1 MKMRKRIR
9 QGGAVVLA
17 LALAWQTGLVSHVT
31 AATAVET
38 GRKCSVTVE
47 LDGTSEELKSL
58 SIPVKLYKV
67 AEVSES
73 GTYTMLPG
81 YESLKLSEA
90 DSDMTAQ
97 EWEEKAKEAS
107 GLVKE
112 QTPVAD
118 AGLTVT
124 GGAGTADGLTTGMYL
139 VEAEEVESPEYT
151 YTFSPFL
158 LSLPNNYYGSGGS
171 DDWVYDVTTGLKP
184 EQEERMGDLEIEK
197 TLTSYN
203 ATVGGATFVFS
214 VEAVKEEEVVYSD
227 VVSMSFDQ
235 AGTRQVLV
243 EDIPAGSEVTV
254 TEVYSG
260 SSYENTGAAAQTV
273 EIMADG
279 TSGSPVQV
287 SFTNAYDHGFNGG
300 SGVVNHFGYTEAEGT
315 QDAGQSGEGTWEWN
329 QLRDNT
335 AVEE

>member
-1 MKMRKRIR
+1 MRKRIR
-9 QGGAVVLA
+9 QGGAVMLA

-38 GRKCSVTVE
+38 GRECSVTVE
-47 LDGTSEELKSL
+47 LDGSSEELKSL
-58 SIPVKLYKV
+58 SIPVKLYRV

-73 GTYTMLPG
+73 GNYTMLPG
-81 YESLKLSEA
+81 YESLKLSEV
-90 DSDMTAQ
+90 DSDTSAQ
-97 EWEEKAKEAS
+97 EWEEKAKTAS
-107 GLVKE
+107 DLVKE
-112 QTPVAD
+112 QTPEAD
-118 AGLTVT
+118 AELTIT
-124 GGAGTADGLTTGMYL
+124 GGTGTEDGLPTGMYL
-139 VEAEEVESPEYT
+139 VEAEEVQSPEYT

-184 EQEERMGDLEIEK
+184 DQEERLGDLEIEK

-214 VEAVKEEEVVYSD
+214 VEAVKEDEVVYSD
-227 VVSMSFDQ
+227 VVSVAFDR
-235 AGTRQVLV
+235 AGTRQILV

-260 SSYENTGAAAQTV
+260 SSYENTGAASQTV
-273 EIMADG
+273 EILADG
-279 TSGSPVQV
+279 TAGSPVQV
-287 SFTNAYDHGFNGG
+287 SFTNTYDHGLNGG
-300 SGVVNHFGYTEAEGT
+300 SGVVNHFDYTEEEGARE
-315 QDAGQSGEGTWEWN
+315 AGQSGSGTWEWN

-335 AVEE
+335 AAEE

>member
-1 MKMRKRIR
+1 M
-9 QGGAVVLA
+9 LA

-38 GRKCSVTVE
+38 GQECSVTVE
-47 LDGTSEELKSL
+47 LDGSSEELKSL
-58 SIPVKLYKV
+58 SIPVKLYRV

-73 GTYTMLPG
+73 GNYTMLPG
-81 YESLKLSEA
+81 YESLKLSEV
-90 DSDMTAQ
+90 DSDTSAQ
-97 EWEEKAKEAS
+97 EWEEKAKAAS
-107 GLVKE
+107 DLVKE
-112 QTPVAD
+112 QTPEAN
-118 AGLTVT
+118 AELTVT
-124 GGAGTADGLTTGMYL
+124 GGTGTEDGLPTGMYL
-139 VEAEEVESPEYT
+139 VEAEEVQSPEYT

-184 EQEERMGDLEIEK
+184 DQEERLGDLEIEK

-214 VEAVKEEEVVYSD
+214 VEAVKEDEVVYSD
-227 VVSMSFDQ
+227 VVSVVFDR
-235 AGTRQVLV
+235 AGTRQILV

-260 SSYENTGAAAQTV
+260 SSYENTGAASQTV
-273 EIMADG
+273 EILADG
-279 TSGSPVQV
+279 TAGSPVQV
-287 SFTNAYDHGFNGG
+287 SFTNTYDHGLNGG
-300 SGVVNHFGYTEAEGT
+300 SGVVNHFDYTEAEGARE
-315 QDAGQSGEGTWEWN
+315 AGQSGSGTWEWN

-335 AVEE
+335 AAEE